1 MDCIY
6 YVELVNVDPLSGPDE
21 PLFIRQ
27 STFHLFFYIVYR
39 VLRITD
45 HDALRNTGRRRVKLD
60 DPAHKSEIVE
70 EAVQRVQWVG
80 DITGRP
86 MSTNHPDTGIVDLIL
101 DMDSIEILPV
111 PVSRHLARGN
121 FGIPVILQHP
131 EHNPYLVITQTAAL
145 HQSLAVTTRVC
156 VTSHR
161 TPGAG
166 LS

>member
-1 MDCIY
+1 MW
-6 YVELVNVDPLSGPDE
+6 
-21 PLFIRQ
+21 FINRP
-27 STFHLFFYIVYR
+27 STFHLFFYVVYR

-45 HDALRNTGRRRVKLD
+45 HDALRKTGRRRVKLD
-60 DPAHKSEIVE
+60 DPAHKSEIFE

-121 FGIPVILQHP
+121 FGIAVILQHP

-145 HQSLAVTTRVC
+145 HQSLAVTTRDTCLCQLSVPSPH
-156 VTSHR
+156 VTPHTR
-161 TPGAG
+161 GRAELT
-166 LS
+166 LT

>member
-1 MDCIY
+1 MYCA
-6 YVELVNVDPLSGPDE
+6 S
-21 PLFIRQ
+21 RR

-101 DMDSIEILPV
+101 DMDSIEILPA
-111 PVSRHLARGN
+111 PVSRHLARGD
-121 FGIPVILQHP
+121 FGILVILHGLQHP

-145 HQSLAVTTRVC
+145 PQSLAVTTRDTCLCQLSVPSPH
-156 VTSHR
+156 VTPLTR
-161 TPGAG
+161 GRAELT
-166 LS
+166 LT